1 MTGTEPEQ
9 INSGQDVVQEIL
21 KSAAAAAREGR
32 RDEAYERLHEAVAAD
47 PSNEAAW
54 LWLAGVSDQP
64 DEVLAAL
71 DHVEQLNPSH
81 PRLAVARSWARAR
94 LATAAPSRLPQ
105 NPVNPMKDDE
115 TARPDLAAS
124 PASARPAPPSSG
136 SKPRSAALSALPA
149 HYQGLLLALL
159 GLATVL
165 ALAVMVLVVWV
176 QVSMAQAT
184 PRTPDSAERMLA
196 LQSQL
201 NSAIA
206 EARWEDAIAL
216 LQKMRALDPENLT
229 LRQQLASVYFQLALD
244 RRDQRE
250 MEGEIAALDE
260 SLSLSPDDSVVQRER
275 RVAGAYLQGMRQHEA
290 GNWAAA
296 AVALAAV
303 RHEIPTYLDTVELLY
318 DSDYN
323 LGLSLQAAGDLQ
335 GAQAAYK
342 AAAELKPNEPLAR
355 QKADAVAWLL
365 RPATPTPVPTPT
377 PTPDPRPQRIV
388 VDISEQQMYVYEGD
402 NLLWKWV
409 VSTGEPG
416 RDTAIGQFK
425 IQSKIEKAYASTWD
439 LDMPY
444 WLGIYWSGPIEDGIH
459 ALPIQRAT
467 GRKLWEG
474 LLGKRV
480 SYGCIIL
487 SDENARTLYDWAKMG
502 TPVIIQP

>member
-1 MTGTEPEQ
+1 MVGTEPEQ
-9 INSGQDVVQEIL
+9 NDSKQDAVQKIL
-21 KSAAAAAREGR
+21 KAAAIAAREGR
-32 RDEAYERLHEAVAAD
+32 RDEACQRLREAVVAD

-54 LWLAGVSDQP
+54 LWLAGVSDRP

-71 DHVEQLNPSH
+71 DRVEQLNPGH

-94 LATAAPSRLPQ
+94 LATAAASRPPQ
-105 NPVNPMKDDE
+105 NPANPVEDGE
-115 TARPDLAAS
+115 AAQPDLAALPTGTRPS
-124 PASARPAPPSSG
+124 PPASGPKPRPA
-136 SKPRSAALSALPA
+136 ALA
-149 HYQGLLLALL
+149 HYQGLLLAFL

-184 PRTPDSAERMLA
+184 PRTPDNAQHILA
-196 LQSQL
+196 LRPEL

-216 LQKMRALDPENLT
+216 LQKMRALDPENLA

-244 RRDQRE
+244 RRDRRE
-250 MEGEIAALDE
+250 LEGAIVALDE
-260 SLSLSPDDSVVQRER
+260 SLSLSPDDAVVQRER
-275 RVAGAYLQGMRQHEA
+275 RVVEAYLQGVRQHQA
-290 GNWAAA
+290 GNWAT
-296 AVALAAV
+296 AVEALAAV
-303 RHEIPTYLDTVELLY
+303 RHEIPTYLDTVDLLY

-323 LGLSLQAAGDLQ
+323 LGLSLQTAGDLL
-335 GAQAAYK
+335 GAQKAFEAAV
-342 AAAELKPNEPLAR
+342 ALKPSEPLAR

-377 PTPDPRPQRIV
+377 PTPDPNPQRIV

-402 NLLWKWV
+402 KLLWKWV

-425 IQSKIEKAYASTWD
+425 IQSKIEKAYASTWN

-467 GRKLWEG
+467 GVKLWEG

-487 SDENARTLYDWAKMG
+487 SDENARTLYEWAKMG
-502 TPVIIQP
+502 TPVIVQP

>member
-1 MTGTEPEQ
+1 MAGTEPEQ
-9 INSGQDVVQEIL
+9 NSSKQDVVQKIL
-21 KSAAAAAREGR
+21 RAAAAAARAGR
-32 RDEAYERLHEAVAAD
+32 RDEAYRRLHEAVAAD

-71 DHVEQLNPSH
+71 DRVEQLNPNH
-81 PRLAVARSWARAR
+81 PQLAVARSWARAR
-94 LATAAPSRLPQ
+94 LTTAAASRPPQ
-105 NPVNPMKDDE
+105 NPVGDHA
-115 TARPDLAAS
+115 TAQPDLPAS
-124 PASARPAPPSSG
+124 PASTRPTPPGSSLQ
-136 SKPRSAALSALPA
+136 PRLAVLSALPA
-149 HYQGLLLALL
+149 HYQGWLLVLL
-159 GLATVL
+159 GLAVVL

-184 PRTPDSAERMLA
+184 PRMPDT
-196 LQSQL
+196 LQPKL
-201 NSAIA
+201 DTAIA
-206 EARWEDAIAL
+206 ESRWEDAIAL
-216 LQKMRALDPENLT
+216 LQTMRALDPENLT
-229 LRQQLASVYFQLALD
+229 LRRQLASVYYQLALERRD
-244 RRDQRE
+244 RRDV
-250 MEGEIAALDE
+250 EGAIAALDE
-260 SLSLSPDDSVVQRER
+260 SLNLSPGAPAVQQER
-275 RVAGAYLQGMRQHEA
+275 RVAGAYLQGVRQHQA

-296 AVALAAV
+296 AEALAAV
-303 RHEIPTYLDTVELLY
+303 WREIPTYLDTVELLY
-318 DSDYN
+318 DADYN
-323 LGLSLQAAGDLQ
+323 LGLSLQAAGDWQ
-335 GAQAAYK
+335 GAQTAYR

-377 PTPDPRPQRIV
+377 PTPDPNPQRIV

-416 RDTAIGQFK
+416 RDTAVGQFK
-425 IQSKIEKAYASTWD
+425 IQSKIEKAYASIWN

-467 GRKLWEG
+467 GVKLWEG

-502 TPVIIQP
+502 TPVIVQP